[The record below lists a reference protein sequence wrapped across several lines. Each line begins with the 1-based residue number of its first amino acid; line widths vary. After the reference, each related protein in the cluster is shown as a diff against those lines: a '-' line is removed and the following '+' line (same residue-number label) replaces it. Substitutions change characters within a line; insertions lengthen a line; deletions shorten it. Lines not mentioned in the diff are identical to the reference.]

1 MGRIVIEFGLVRR
14 FPGYRVSGTSKG
26 YQPQLTVPWV
36 GTERSKRL
44 GNRVTPEMGGG
55 SERWILGRYILIS
68 FSNVYGTISQSQVW
82 YVPMISG
89 GFRLTVGT
97 METSSLMA
105 TRLRADGG
113 WNG

>member
-1 MGRIVIEFGLVRR
+1 MVEIGPVHFNFV
-14 FPGYRVSGTSKG
+14 
-26 YQPQLTVPWV
+26 
-36 GTERSKRL
+36 
-44 GNRVTPEMGGG
+44 
-55 SERWILGRYILIS
+55 
-68 FSNVYGTISQSQVW
+68 SNVYGTISQSQVW

-113 WNG
+113 WHS